1 MPDDSQPPSPALKR
15 FEGELERLLS
25 LLDDP
30 TASATAIEHASD
42 QLCVLIDELERAVPE
57 PALPRG
63 RDRARQLNALARD
76 LAGSRLQ
83 ELAVQLA
90 LLRAARREPPPT
102 GEHCD
107 IDG

>member
-1 MPDDSQPPSPALKR
+1 MPEESQPLSPALKR
-15 FEGELERLLS
+15 FEGELERLLG

-30 TASATAIEHASD
+30 TASATSIEHASD
-42 QLCVLIDELERAVPE
+42 KLCGLIDELERAVPD

-83 ELAVQLA
+83 ELAKQLA
-90 LLRAARREPPPT
+90 HLRAARRDAPPT

-107 IDG
+107 VDG